1 MPFCPNLSCL
11 VAKEA
16 CLRINLAQIMCEPFS
31 FGNVSNSGVV
41 DDRSEECWW
50 SSFCSAPL
58 QQPPLHE
65 YEMIM
70 TLCVFIWE
78 YIRSRGKLNRKTNM
92 SRWQFCLCG
101 SMTFFLR
108 LMSTWWSFS
117 HASFKSQNFGGLFQ
131 DSCFSFLSTDWGWC
145 QPQNLFA
152 LMCKQCR
159 KVTQKFH
166 HLRQLLIQE
175 KESYFQFSGSAKK
188 KH

>member
-131 DSCFSFLSTDWGWC
+131 DSCFLFLVLTVLVMVSTPKSVWLDV
-145 QPQNLFA
+145 QTMPQSN
-152 LMCKQCR
+152 
-159 KVTQKFH
+159 
-166 HLRQLLIQE
+166 
-175 KESYFQFSGSAKK
+175 AKIPSP
-188 KH
+188 

>member
-65 YEMIM
+65 YEMIISS
-70 TLCVFIWE
+70 LCLHFR
-78 YIRSRGKLNRKTNM
+78 IRRGILNRKTNM
-92 SRWQFCLCG
+92 S
-101 SMTFFLR
+101 LR
-108 LMSTWWSFS
+108 LNDLFSLRKSTWWSLS
-117 HASFKSQNFGGLFQ
+117 HASFKSQNFGEDYFFKTLV
-131 DSCFSFLSTDWGWC
+131 FSDGVNRKICLPWC
-145 QPQNLFA
+145 ANNA
-152 LMCKQCR
+152 
-159 KVTQKFH
+159 
-166 HLRQLLIQE
+166 
-175 KESYFQFSGSAKK
+175 AK
-188 KH
+188 

>member
-108 LMSTWWSFS
+108 LKSTWWSFS

-131 DSCFSFLSTDWGWC
+131 DSCFLFLVLTMVMVSTAKSVCLDV
-145 QPQNLFA
+145 QTMPQSNAKIPPPQATFDSRKGKLFS
-152 LMCKQCR
+152 
-159 KVTQKFH
+159 V
-166 HLRQLLIQE
+166 
-175 KESYFQFSGSAKK
+175 
-188 KH
+188 

>member
-131 DSCFSFLSTDWGWC
+131 DSCFLFLVLTGDGMVSTAKSVCLDV
-145 QPQNLFA
+145 QTMPQSN
-152 LMCKQCR
+152 
-159 KVTQKFH
+159 
-166 HLRQLLIQE
+166 
-175 KESYFQFSGSAKK
+175 AKIPPP
-188 KH
+188 